1 MCGDMQKDLSVWWV
15 VKVGMHALWKSR
27 PSERLFAISREYD
40 RFSRNGPRC
49 RLRNDAAINF
59 CHNNFFIWSLDEGD
73 MTDSLKLSSVGRS
86 LRTIPVLQS
95 PRGKVCGGG
104 RHASFPL
111 SISKEAL
118 RQEASSHKGDEGLP
132 RTMKSKC

>member
-1 MCGDMQKDLSVWWV
+1 
-15 VKVGMHALWKSR
+15 
-27 PSERLFAISREYD
+27 
-40 RFSRNGPRC
+40 
-49 RLRNDAAINF
+49 
-59 CHNNFFIWSLDEGD
+59 

-86 LRTIPVLQS
+86 LRGPSLSSQS

-118 RQEASSHKGDEGLP
+118 RQEASSHKEDEGLP